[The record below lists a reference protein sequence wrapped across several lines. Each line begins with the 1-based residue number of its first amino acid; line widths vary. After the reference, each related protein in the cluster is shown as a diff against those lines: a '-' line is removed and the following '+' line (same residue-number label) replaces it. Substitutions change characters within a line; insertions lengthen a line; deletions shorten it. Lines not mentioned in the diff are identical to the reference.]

1 MTGEALFS
9 KEPRNAFV
17 SRVGMEVQEILCQNL
32 SLEYT
37 INHPLILNPKTVLR
51 PNVCPQ
57 LSPLWR
63 SLN

>member
-1 MTGEALFS
+1 
-9 KEPRNAFV
+9 
-17 SRVGMEVQEILCQNL
+17 MEVQKKILCQNL

-37 INHPLILNPKTVLR
+37 INHPLILNPKTVLY